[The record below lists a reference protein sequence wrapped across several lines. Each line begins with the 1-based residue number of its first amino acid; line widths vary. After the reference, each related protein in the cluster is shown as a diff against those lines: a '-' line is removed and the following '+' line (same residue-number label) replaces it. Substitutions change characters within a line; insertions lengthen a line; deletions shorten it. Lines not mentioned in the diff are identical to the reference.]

1 MSLDVGAL
9 YEQHEPEIRRFVC
22 DRLRGHAAP
31 DSEDVAAMVW
41 ERAVRGVGAAVD
53 FGRSRNWLF
62 AIARNAVTDY
72 YRSSR
77 WRLANGTLPA
87 DALLE
92 EHHPTRVDRY
102 PSEYADLRAAL
113 DDLTPLQR
121 RVIVLRHW
129 YGYSF
134 ADLAPL
140 VNTSEDG
147 AKKLVKRALVRM
159 RRYLEAAA

>member
-9 YEQHEPEIRRFVC
+9 YERHEPEIRRFVC

-87 DALLE
+87 DALLDE
-92 EHHPTRVDRY
+92 QHPTRADRY
-102 PSEYADLRAAL
+102 PSEYADLSAAL
-113 DDLTPLQR
+113 DDLMPEQR
-121 RVIVLRHW
+121 RVIVLFYW

-134 ADLAPL
+134 AELAPL
-140 VNTSEDG
+140 AGTSENG
-147 AKKLVKRALVRM
+147 AKKLAIRARARL